1 LFFATNLTITEPLQ
15 CAELLEAVIDTAKRL
30 LERRGT
36 PVGLLAIVQI
46 GVHESVSLAAPWR
59 SRFVVEPMELGLAI
73 ERLA

>member
-1 LFFATNLTITEPLQ
+1 VTNLSITEPLH

-36 PVGLLAIVQI
+36 PDGLLTIVQI

-59 SRFVVEPMELGLAI
+59 AKFVVEPMELDRPI